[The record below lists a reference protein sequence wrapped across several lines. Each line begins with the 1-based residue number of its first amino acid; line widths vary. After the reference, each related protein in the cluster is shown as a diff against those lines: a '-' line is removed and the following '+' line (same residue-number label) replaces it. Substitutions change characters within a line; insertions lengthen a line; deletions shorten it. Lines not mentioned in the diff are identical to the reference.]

1 MDRTIQRLDN
11 RGQICIHLWRLPQAF
26 LRVSILGYSS
36 FDNYNS
42 YVLGE
47 KTLTEHSRGSEFALK
62 LLDNVRALPKGI
74 SFT

>member
-11 RGQICIHLWRLPQAF
+11 RGQICIQLWRPPQAF
-26 LRVSILGYSS
+26 LCVSILGYSS
-36 FDNYNS
+36 LDNYKS
-42 YVLGE
+42 YIFGG
-47 KTLTEHSRGSEFALK
+47 KSLTEHSRGSEFALK